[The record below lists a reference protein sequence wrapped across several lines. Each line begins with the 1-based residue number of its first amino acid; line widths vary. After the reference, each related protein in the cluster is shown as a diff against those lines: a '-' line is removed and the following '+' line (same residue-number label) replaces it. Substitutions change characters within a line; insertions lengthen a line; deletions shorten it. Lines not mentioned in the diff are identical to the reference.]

1 MTEYKPFSKISGAG
15 FTICNNNFYN
25 LFDVLQDFYE
35 KLEELKGKIQ
45 ELNEQLKNL
54 DVTPKNFKKRVKI
67 KIELLKKR
75 MQLQYYNNIFINK
88 FLKEE
93 QKIIEK
99 EGKNIEK
106 EEMEELLELQTKVIN
121 KFKHLFIFF
130 KKKEEQEKELEEQI
144 LSNVKE

>member
-54 DVTPKNFKKRVKI
+54 DVMPKNFRKRIEI
-67 KIELLKKR
+67 KIQLLRRR

-88 FLKEE
+88 FIK
-93 QKIIEK
+93 KEK
-99 EGKNIEK
+99 EIVEKEKQNIEK
-106 EEMEELLELQTKVIN
+106 EEIQELIKLQEKVIN
-121 KFKHLFIFF
+121 KFKQLFLFF
-130 KKKEEQEKELEEQI
+130 KQKQEQEKKIEEYLQNK
-144 LSNVKE
+144 L